1 MARGEV
7 KRLGDD
13 STGLT
18 SLEESLDTEGARVL
32 VDLRGEYLQR
42 KDLESQLSRSGFDA
56 TGGGE
61 TARTHAA

>member
-1 MARGEV
+1 MT
-7 KRLGDD
+7 RLGDD

-18 SLEESLDTEGARVL
+18 SLEESLDTEGAWAL
-32 VDLRGEYLQR
+32 VDLRGEYVLR
-42 KDLESQLSRSGFDA
+42 KDLKSQLSCSDFDA